1 MIFISNTERVCI
13 IIVHSACMGVMEGTA
28 ASEAPMAVMAAM
40 EAWEAAT
47 EASAAA
53 MEEDMVTNIARDNH
67 VKMD

>member
-1 MIFISNTERVCI
+1 
-13 IIVHSACMGVMEGTA
+13 MGVMEGTA

>member
-13 IIVHSACMGVMEGTA
+13 IIVHLACMGVMEGIA
-28 ASEAPMAVMAAM
+28 GSEAPMAVMAAM
-40 EAWEAAT
+40 EAWEAVT

-67 VKMD
+67 VKID